1 MSAERQ
7 GHQRRTGGRSRTR
20 AATAESSAVAQL
32 PWQQIRNPFPPFR
45 FITDDQVETIHQAS
59 LTVLKEHGINFLLPE
74 ARERLRIAGA
84 DVDADGPRVRFAPEL
99 VEELVGN
106 APSRF
111 TIHARNP
118 AHNVHMGDN
127 VINVCLVA
135 SPPHVSALDMPRKA
149 GDFESYTDLLRLGQ
163 SLNICHMIAGYPVE
177 PIDLPPA
184 TRHLQAVQAM
194 LTLTDKPVYA
204 YCLGAER
211 IRDAHAMIQI
221 ARGIPEQAFR
231 EQPSMTSVVNAN
243 SPRQYDVPMLLG
255 MTEMAINNQPVVVTP
270 FTLAGA
276 MAPVTVAGALV
287 QQNAEALAGIAYMQ
301 VVNPGAPAIY
311 GGFTSNVDMKSGAP
325 AFGTPEHAKA
335 TIIGGQLAR
344 RYNLPYRAS
353 NVNASNAPDAQS
365 AYEAG
370 MTIWSCMLGHCNMIK
385 HALGW
390 IEGGLCASFEK
401 VILDAEMLQMMA
413 EFLKPLDTHE
423 PDLALD
429 AIADVQPGGH
439 YFGTQH
445 TIERF
450 ESAFYAPI
458 LSDWRNFETWR
469 DAGSEDATRRAHGIW
484 KQLLAE
490 YEAPPLDP
498 AVAEALDSYVAHR
511 LEDGGVTDHW

>member
-1 MSAERQ
+1 MTADREGRR
-7 GHQRRTGGRSRTR
+7 RRTGGRSRTQTA
-20 AATAESSAVAQL
+20 AATSSAVTQL
-32 PWQQIRNPFPPFR
+32 PWRRIANPFPPFK
-45 FITDDQVETIHQAS
+45 FVSDDQLEAIHDAS
-59 LTVLKEHGINFLLPE
+59 LTVLKEFGINFLLPE
-74 ARERLRIAGA
+74 ARERLKAAGA
-84 DVDADGPRVRFAPEL
+84 DVDADGARVRFDPVL
-99 VEELVGN
+99 VQDLVAK
-106 APSRF
+106 APSSF
-111 TIHARNP
+111 TVHARNP
-118 AHNVHMGDN
+118 DRNVHMGGN
-127 VINVCLVA
+127 VINVCMVA

-149 GDFESYTDLLRLGQ
+149 GDFESYANLLRLGQ

-177 PIDLPPA
+177 PVDLPPA

-194 LTLTDKPVYA
+194 LTLTDKVGYA

-211 IRDAHAMIQI
+211 IRDAHTMIRI
-221 ARGIPEQAFR
+221 ARGISEEEFR
-231 EQPSMTSVVNAN
+231 AQPSMTSVVNAN

-255 MTEMAINNQPVVVTP
+255 MTEMALNNQPVIVTP

-301 VVNPGAPAIY
+301 AVNPGAPAIY

-335 TIIGGQLAR
+335 TIVGGQLAR

-365 AYEAG
+365 AYEAE
-370 MTIWSCMLGHCNMIK
+370 MTIWSCMLGHCNMMK

-401 VILDAEMLQMMA
+401 VIIDAEMVQMMA
-413 EFLKPLDTHE
+413 EFLLPLDTSE
-423 PDLALD
+423 PALALD

-439 YFGTQH
+439 YFGTAH

-450 ESAFYAPI
+450 ENAFYSPM

-469 DAGSEDATRRAHGIW
+469 DSGSEDATVRAHKIW

-490 YEAPPLDP
+490 YEPPAIDP
-498 AVAEALDSYVAHR
+498 AVAEELEAFVAKR
-511 LEDGGVTDHW
+511 TEEGGVSDT